1 MLVKLNNSNKG
12 IICIVIA
19 VFCYA
24 LMDGFIKHLSQ
35 YYNVITISM
44 FRYWFF
50 AIFILL
56 INSRK
61 DIYII
66 SIPLSK
72 IRYIQILRST
82 ILVFE
87 VCLCHYCFLKIGLI
101 QTSSLFAIGPLIV
114 TALSVIFL
122 KEKVGWKRWTAI
134 LLGFIGILIILKP
147 GIKEFEPYGLL
158 ALFSAFLYAIYQILT
173 RVVSRYDNTNTTL
186 FYTGVTGAVVLS
198 FIGPFFYVN
207 VKGMDW
213 IFILITCILGLT
225 AHFFIIKAFKFSEA
239 SVLQP
244 FNYLHL
250 IFVTIIGIIIFD
262 EVLDTSIVAG
272 ATIVVFAGLYTYWR
286 ERKLKV

>member
-1 MLVKLNNSNKG
+1 MLIKLNNSNKG
-12 IICIVIA
+12 ILCIIIA

-24 LMDGFIKHLSQ
+24 VMDGFIKYLSQ

-56 INSRK
+56 INGK
-61 DIYII
+61 NHITLI
-66 SIPLSK
+66 SMPLSK
-72 IRYIQILRST
+72 VRNLQMVRSI

-101 QTSSLFAIGPLIV
+101 QTSSLFAVGPLIV

-134 LLGFIGILIILKP
+134 SFGFVGILIILKP
-147 GIKEFEPYGLL
+147 SIKDFDPYGLV
-158 ALFSAFLYAIYQILT
+158 ALLSAFLYALYQILT
-173 RVVSRYDNTNTTL
+173 RIVSKYDDTNTTL
-186 FYTGVTGAVVLS
+186 FYTGITGAIVLS
-198 FIGPFFYVN
+198 FIGPFFYISVASI
-207 VKGMDW
+207 DW
-213 IFILITCILGLT
+213 IFISITCVLGLT

-239 SVLQP
+239 SALQP

-250 IFVTIIGIIIFD
+250 IFVSIIGILVFD
-262 EVLDTSIVAG
+262 EELNISIVMG
-272 ATIVVFAGLYTYWR
+272 AFIVISAGLYTYWR
-286 ERKLKV
+286 ERKIEK

>member
-1 MLVKLNNSNKG
+1 MLLKLNNSNKG
-12 IICIVIA
+12 ILCMIIA
-19 VFCYA
+19 VLCYA
-24 LMDGFIKHLSQ
+24 VMDGFIRYLSQ

-56 INSRK
+56 INSKK
-61 DIYII
+61 DIPLI
-66 SIPLSK
+66 SVPLTK
-72 IRYIQILRST
+72 VRNIQLIRSV

-101 QTSSLFAIGPLIV
+101 QTSSLFAVGPLIV

-134 LLGFIGILIILKP
+134 SFGFIGILIILKP
-147 GIKEFEPYGLL
+147 GIKEFDPF
-158 ALFSAFLYAIYQILT
+158 ALMAILSAFLYAIYQILT
-173 RVVSRYDNTNTTL
+173 RVVSKHDDTNTTL
-186 FYTGVTGAVVLS
+186 FYTGVTGAVVLT
-198 FIGPFFYVN
+198 FIGPFFYIN
-207 VKGMDW
+207 VESIDW

-225 AHFFIIKAFKFSEA
+225 AHFFIIQAFKFSEA

-250 IFVTIIGIIIFD
+250 IFVSIIGVIVFD
-262 EVLDTSIVAG
+262 EVLTLSIVLG
-272 ATIVVFAGLYTYWR
+272 AFIVVSAGLYTYWR
-286 ERKLKV
+286 ENKAVK